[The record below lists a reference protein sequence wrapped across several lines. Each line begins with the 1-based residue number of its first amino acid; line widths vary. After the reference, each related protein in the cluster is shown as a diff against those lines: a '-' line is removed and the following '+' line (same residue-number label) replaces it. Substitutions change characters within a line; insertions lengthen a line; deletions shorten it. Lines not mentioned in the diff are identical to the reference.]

1 MQNQFEI
8 FSISK
13 NSALVNIIRW
23 LARIIGILVIL
34 FCLSFFIGEYDPQ
47 DPLEPYYVLV
57 FAVLGIG
64 LAALILAWWKE
75 GLGGIISFVSF
86 IVFNLLAAFSPV
98 EGGRYLLILL
108 FPLIPSILHLLEWW
122 LKRNKIKK

>member
-1 MQNQFEI
+1 M
-8 FSISK
+8 K
-13 NSALVNIIRW
+13 NSALLNTIRW
-23 LARIIGILVIL
+23 LARIIGILLIV
-34 FCLSFFIGEYDPQ
+34 FCLTFFIGEYNPQ
-47 DPLEPYYVLV
+47 DPLETYYILV
-57 FAVLGIG
+57 FTVLGIG

-98 EGGRYLLILL
+98 EGGRYLYVLL

-122 LKRNKIKK
+122 LKRSAWNASSNTANRM

>member
-1 MQNQFEI
+1 M
-8 FSISK
+8 K

-23 LARIIGILVIL
+23 LARIIGILLLV
-34 FCLSFFIGEYDPQ
+34 FCLTFFIGEYDPQ
-47 DPLEPYYVLV
+47 DPLDTYYILV

-86 IVFNLLAAFSPV
+86 IVFNLLAAFSSV
-98 EGGRYLLILL
+98 EGGRYL
-108 FPLIPSILHLLEWW
+108 
-122 LKRNKIKK
+122 